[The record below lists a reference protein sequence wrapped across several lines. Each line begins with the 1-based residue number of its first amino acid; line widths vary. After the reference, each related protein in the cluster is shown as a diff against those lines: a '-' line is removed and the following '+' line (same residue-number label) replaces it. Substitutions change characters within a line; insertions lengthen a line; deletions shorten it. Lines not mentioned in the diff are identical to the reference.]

1 MIEELLPKTVAVAEA
16 FGDPAVP
23 LALFAEEAAY
33 VARSVPA
40 RQAEFRTV
48 RACAREALGQL
59 GLAPAPILPGTRGA
73 PRWPASVVG
82 SMTHCA
88 GYRAAAVAFAED
100 VVTVGVDAEPDR
112 PLPDA
117 DVLEAVTLP
126 AERVM
131 LAGLAAR
138 RPDIS
143 WDRLLFS
150 AKESVYKAWYPLT
163 ERPLDFDEAR
173 ITVDPESG
181 GFSAR
186 LLVPGPVV
194 AGTRLTGF
202 RGAWLAREGLVVT
215 AIALTSDN
223 AAESA

>member
-1 MIEELLPKTVAVAEA
+1 MIEELLPAPMAAAEA

-23 LALFAEEAAY
+23 PVLFAEEAAL

-59 GLAPAPILPGTRGA
+59 GLGPVPILPGTRGA

-88 GYRAAAVAFAED
+88 GYRAAAVGFVED

-112 PLPDA
+112 PLPDQ
-117 DVLEAVTLP
+117 DVLEAVTIP
-126 AERVM
+126 EERRM
-131 LAGLAAR
+131 LTGLAAR
-138 RPDIS
+138 RPDVC

-163 ERPLDFDEAR
+163 GRPLDFDEAL
-173 ITVDPESG
+173 IEVDPTAGS
-181 GFSAR
+181 FSAR

-194 AGTRLTGF
+194 AGTRLSGF
-202 RGAWLAREGLVVT
+202 DGAWLARQGLVVT
-215 AIALTSDN
+215 AIAVTSDTVGRT
-223 AAESA
+223 A

>member
-1 MIEELLPKTVAVAEA
+1 MIEELLPKSVAVAEA

-23 LALFAEEAAY
+23 PALFAEEAAC
-33 VARSVPA
+33 VANSVPS

-59 GLAPAPILPGTRGA
+59 GMGPVPILPGTRGA
-73 PRWPASVVG
+73 PRWPTSVVG

-88 GYRAAAVAFAED
+88 GYRAAAVGFAED
-100 VVTVGVDAEPDR
+100 LVTVGVDAEPNR

-117 DVLEAVTLP
+117 DVLEAVTI
-126 AERVM
+126 AEERTM

-138 RPDIS
+138 QPDVR

-163 ERPLDFDEAR
+163 GRPLNFDEAL
-173 ITVDPESG
+173 ITVDPTSG
-181 GFSAR
+181 RFFAR
-186 LLVPGPVV
+186 LLVPGPVW

-202 RGAWLAREGLVVT
+202 NGAWLAREGLVVT
-215 AIALTSDN
+215 AIAVTSD
-223 AAESA
+223 AVRETT